1 MHVRSC
7 DNVWTLQQLAA
18 ENYCAL
24 TTNVPRAVVITQFYE
39 QRHSLYNSKNVTDL
53 DVMYITQISI
63 IL

>member
-1 MHVRSC
+1 MRVRSC
-7 DNVWTLQQLAA
+7 DNVWTLQQLQRTT
-18 ENYCAL
+18 AL
-24 TTNVPRAVVITQFYE
+24 TTNVPRAVVIITQFYE